1 VAAAAREGSAE
12 TVVAAWLLGA
22 GRTRRRLQWYLREGR
37 HLQPA
42 MSAAQLIAA
51 GVPRGPAVGQWL
63 RTLRDLGL
71 DGRVG
76 GLADEERFV
85 KRLIAGHPKGEPK

>member
-37 HLQPA
+37 HAQPA

-51 GVPRGPAVGQWL
+51 GVSRGPAVGEWL
-63 RTLRDLGL
+63 RSLRDLGL

-76 GLADEERFV
+76 SLADEERFV
-85 KRLIAGHPKGEPK
+85 KRLMARHPKGVST

>member
-1 VAAAAREGSAE
+1 
-12 TVVAAWLLGA
+12 VVAAWLLGA

-37 HLQPA
+37 HAQPK

-63 RTLRDLGL
+63 RNLRDLGL

-76 GLADEERFV
+76 SLADEERLV
-85 KRLIAGHPKGEPK
+85 KRLMARHSTRHPKGEPK

>member
-1 VAAAAREGSAE
+1 
-12 TVVAAWLLGA
+12 
-22 GRTRRRLQWYLREGR
+22 
-37 HLQPA
+37 